1 MNINWNI
8 TAACNLRCSHCYYAS
23 HSREGELDTEEAI
36 NLLASIR
43 SYFGSGTNITLGG
56 GEPLMREDVYEIIQ
70 HGSKLGLNMMLG
82 TNGTLITHSI
92 ASKLLDSGLKEVIIS
107 IDGMEECHD
116 LIRGKGTFKRS
127 IAGAKNC
134 RDAGL
139 SLVIDPCLMDE
150 NVDQLTQILNLCEE
164 LGARQCR
171 VFHFVEM
178 GRGGRNRAGSSL
190 NLASYT
196 KNLYD
201 LYDEQV
207 KRKHLEICTTQGCQY
222 WVVLKQAEAE
232 GKFIPDFYLREAPGC
247 RAGIALLSIKPDG
260 NVVPCPLLPVVIAN
274 VRDTSLDEI
283 MRSEIIEKLRRRD
296 VKGKCKVC
304 INKDLCGG
312 CRVRAYIA
320 SGDYLGEDPLCGE
333 VFMR

>member
-23 HSREGELDTEEAI
+23 HSREGELDAEEAI
-36 NLLASIR
+36 SLLASIR
-43 SYFGSGTNITLGG
+43 SCFGSGTNITLGG
-56 GEPLMREDVYEIIQ
+56 GEPLMREDLFEIIQ
-70 HGSKLGLNMMLG
+70 HGCGLGLNMMLG
-82 TNGTLITHSI
+82 TNGTIITHSV
-92 ASKLLDSGLKEVIIS
+92 ASKLMDTGLKEVIIS
-107 IDGMEECHD
+107 IDGMEDRHD
-116 LIRGKGTFKRS
+116 LIRGEGTFKQS

-139 SLVIDPCLMDE
+139 SLVIDPCLMQE
-150 NVDQLTQILNLCEE
+150 NVDHTPLLLDLCEE

-178 GRGGRNRAGSSL
+178 GRGGRERAGSSL
-190 NLASYT
+190 DLASYA

-201 LYDEQV
+201 LHDEQV
-207 KRKHLEICTTQGCQY
+207 KREHLEICTTQGCQY

-232 GKFIPDFYLREAPGC
+232 GKFIPDFYHREAPGC
-247 RAGIALLSIKPDG
+247 RAGIVLLSIKPDG
-260 NVVPCPLLPVVIAN
+260 DVVPCPLLPVVIAN
-274 VRDTSLDEI
+274 VRDMSLDEM
-283 MRSEIIEKLRRRD
+283 MRSGIIGKLRARD

-304 INKDLCGG
+304 SHKDLCGG
-312 CRVRAYIA
+312 CRVRAYLA